1 MNLFN
6 PAKDENVSMVH
17 PEYFIISGLSG
28 IPHIKLYY
36 VFLFVVYVLSVLA
49 NGSVMAVI
57 CLDRRLRT
65 PKYVAVFNLAFVDL
79 FGSSALVP
87 KLLDVFLLGHRR
99 VPFRSCLTFLFFCY
113 TCLSMQSFNLVALAY
128 DRLLAIIFPLHYQVR
143 SRNPRLMRISALHS
157 YSTNAILT
165 TMLSIVYGVVFCRTR
180 SYFCDHGQ
188 IYRLACNSH
197 YPNYVVSCVYPVVIF
212 WLPLAFILLSY
223 VAIGCTLAKVAA
235 VQERLKALRTCAAH
249 LSLVAIYFIPLLITF
264 TLMENIHPDGRIVNL
279 SLTSVFPPVLN
290 PVIYTLQTQEIK
302 DFFNITSLSRGF
314 HQQNDSLP
322 NMTMYSF
329 CM

>member
-1 MNLFN
+1 MKNLF
-6 PAKDENVSMVH
+6 
-17 PEYFIISGLSG
+17 GLSG

-143 SRNPRLMRISALHS
+143 MTHRFMFSLISGFWVLVAALVA
-157 YSTNAILT
+157 TATGL
-165 TMLSIVYGVVFCRTR
+165 
-180 SYFCDHGQ
+180 YFCDHGQ

-302 DFFNITSLSRGF
+302 DALGRLVRSARRGK
-314 HQQNDSLP
+314 HAKIWTALH
-322 NMTMYSF
+322 
-329 CM
+329 